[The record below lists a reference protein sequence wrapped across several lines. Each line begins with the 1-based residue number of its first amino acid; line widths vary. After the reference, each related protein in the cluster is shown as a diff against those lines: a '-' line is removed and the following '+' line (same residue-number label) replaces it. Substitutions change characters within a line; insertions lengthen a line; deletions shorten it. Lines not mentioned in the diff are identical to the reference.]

1 MLRLS
6 EDLSPEE
13 WAGKNDNS
21 LIEKMNNYKNS
32 LNMEITRKYRCDSQ
46 QKILLNVNRSL
57 SRGQDAIDIMLQ
69 RENDNIHVCGYCLEV
84 NEKGSY
90 SYSSCSVSFKTFR
103 DREELYENV
112 TSCQSEKTPDI
123 KLGEIIGVNP
133 NSFEAVKQA
142 LLNLMEQAEVPQK
155 RKWVRVG
162 FEGVPYRIAADL
174 IENMKQCTI
183 CNALIDLKVG
193 TEGGHH
199 EECQPEEENIFLKK
213 GFRRIL
219 LTCGAGHMRNNFL
232 QATFK
237 LCKVN
242 MKIDSFRV
250 VRGTKISLVFSL

>member
-57 SRGQDAIDIMLQ
+57 SRGQDAIDIIMLQ
-69 RENDNIHVCGYCLEV
+69 RENDNIHVCGYCLKV

-90 SYSSCSVSFKTFR
+90 SCSSCSVSFKTFR
-103 DREELYENV
+103 DREKLYENV
-112 TSCQSEKTPDI
+112 TPDI

-133 NSFEAVKQA
+133 NSNEAVKQV
-142 LLNLMEQAEVPQK
+142 LLNLLEQAEVPQK